1 MQFFLDL
8 VSDGLSLSDAEESD
22 VDVLFELF
30 LDFLVFFWVFFLVFL
45 STDDDQSE
53 PLDDDDEFEDH
64 CCSNQKMVK
73 VTVSSVEFH

>member
-30 LDFLVFFWVFFLVFL
+30 LDFLVFF
-45 STDDDQSE
+45 
-53 PLDDDDEFEDH
+53 
-64 CCSNQKMVK
+64 
-73 VTVSSVEFH
+73 